1 MRFVPALAPL
11 ALLLAL
17 APARAQIA
25 AAPDPA
31 QHYTDLVTC
40 YVAYEQDKS
49 QAAARGDRA
58 REARRGAQIPPVL
71 TQIGAAGQ
79 AIGKDQ
85 AGIEADLKRAMDA
98 WFAGLAAGTVT
109 PADLDASVAACE
121 AWLGAPR

>member
-1 MRFVPALAPL
+1 MRAVL
-11 ALLLAL
+11 ALLLLLA

-31 QHYTDLVTC
+31 RNYADLVTC
-40 YVAYEQDKS
+40 YVAYEQDRS
-49 QAAARGDRA
+49 QATARGDRA
-58 REARRGAQIPPVL
+58 REARHGAQIPPLL
-71 TQIGAAGQ
+71 TMIGAAGQ
-79 AIGKDQ
+79 AIGKDK

>member
-121 AWLGAPR
+121 AWLGAPP